1 MVQKI
6 QKRDGRKVIFNPE
19 KIYNPNFKAAEAR
32 QEHDKD
38 INQKVFIDKLELKQE
53 VTIDKKEKKNSSSK

>member
-19 KIYNPNFKAAEAR
+19 KIYNAIFKAAEAC
-32 QEHDKD
+32 QVHDKEL
-38 INQKVFIDKLELKQE
+38 IQKVYDGALE
-53 VTIDKKEKKNSSSK
+53 NSYC

>member
-19 KIYNPNFKAAEAR
+19 KIYVAIKKAADAC
-32 QEHDKD
+32 QVHDEELIQKAYNASVKE
-38 INQKVFIDKLELKQE
+38 INKQF
-53 VTIDKKEKKNSSSK
+53 KKTVPTVEQV